1 MLKKKWSPY
10 TFNNLDLPSRTPHIQ
25 FCLQSS
31 LELLCL
37 VQDATNLGSRSAP
50 YYTAAVTSSSRAT
63 FSVTLLIFCSADG
76 YLKAKCGHEYWCLC
90 TYREKKKSKMHS
102 IRTQDCRTSKHL
114 KSMKRGWTRNSGN
127 LIFQKL
133 TFLMSFWLQSCLYV
147 SENVD
152 NKVKPFTH
160 HWCLFPS
167 NGSFQNRQKA
177 LLFGLNK

>member
-1 MLKKKWSPY
+1 MHKLKNMLKKKRSPY
-10 TFNNLDLPSRTPHIQ
+10 TFNNLDLPSKTPHIQ

-90 TYREKKKSKMHS
+90 TYREKKNARCIAFTLKTAELQNILKAWKGGELGTQETLFSRSWHFWWAFGYRAAFMSAKM
-102 IRTQDCRTSKHL
+102 
-114 KSMKRGWTRNSGN
+114 
-127 LIFQKL
+127 
-133 TFLMSFWLQSCLYV
+133 
-147 SENVD
+147 
-152 NKVKPFTH
+152 
-160 HWCLFPS
+160 
-167 NGSFQNRQKA
+167 
-177 LLFGLNK
+177 